1 MSDITPRQFFKVL
14 YVFFV
19 ILAIFCVSMLALDSM
34 MLLNRFAL
42 KFFGYTMQGWFNA
55 IPILFDIVGFVI
67 TCKIAMKYRKHWID
81 AEWRKH
87 WRN

>member
-42 KFFGYTMQGWFNA
+42 KFFGYTLQGWFNA

-67 TCKIAMKYRKHWID
+67 TCKIAGIYRKLWVGTQ
-81 AEWRKH
+81 WR
-87 WRN
+87 R